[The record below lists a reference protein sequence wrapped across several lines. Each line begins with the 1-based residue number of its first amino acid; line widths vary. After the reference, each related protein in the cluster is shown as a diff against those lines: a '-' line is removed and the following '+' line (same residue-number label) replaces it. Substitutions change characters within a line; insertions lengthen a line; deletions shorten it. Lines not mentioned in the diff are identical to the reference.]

1 MIDPAALLAYGTHVA
16 PAVAAG
22 AAFLCVV
29 PRRLHA
35 WRLAAY
41 LIALMALRDAM
52 TPLGIWTIGPTGAL
66 RFTFDAVALVGLGL
80 LAVAVVGLLQTLEP
94 GLRPHL
100 CWFERKRAVGV
111 GLGLLGAMLIAAPL
125 LAARQQAGVMGVMPP
140 MTLVAPTLVLALG
153 GALLEETLFR
163 GWFQGLA
170 AQELGA
176 FGAAWASAALFALCH
191 APLAIAT
198 TGHGWPVVGVTFYIG
213 AVCAGLRMRWG
224 LVPAVLAHGLGI
236 FALAAGP

>member
-1 MIDPAALLAYGTHVA
+1 MIDPAALLAYGTRVA
-16 PAVAAG
+16 PALAAG
-22 AAFLCVV
+22 TAFLCVV
-29 PRRLHA
+29 PRRLAA

-41 LIALMALRDAM
+41 IIAFVALRDAM
-52 TPLGIWTIGPTGAL
+52 TPLGFWTIGPTGAL
-66 RFTFDAVALVGLGL
+66 RFTFDAVLLVGLGALSVALVGLMQ
-80 LAVAVVGLLQTLEP
+80 ALEP

-100 CWFERKRAVGV
+100 RWFERNRGVGV
-111 GLGLLGAMLIAAPL
+111 ALGVLGAVAIAAPV
-125 LAARQQAGVMGVMPP
+125 LAARHQAGVMGGLPP
-140 MTLVAPTLVLALG
+140 LTLVAPILALALG
-153 GALLEETLFR
+153 GNLLEEVLFR

-170 AQELGA
+170 AQEMGA

-198 TGHGWPVVGVTFYIG
+198 TSHGWPLVAFTFYEG

-224 LVPAVLAHGLGI
+224 LAPAVLAHGLGI